1 MDHSVYLNLLANIKL
16 RLKNYKTTKTLFD
29 DKSKETI
36 EEQMQVYETLAAQIT
51 TLGGLLQSDS
61 AENRK
66 KILEESV
73 VKDLIAI
80 MGH

>member
-1 MDHSVYLNLLANIKL
+1 
-16 RLKNYKTTKTLFD
+16 
-29 DKSKETI
+29 
-36 EEQMQVYETLAAQIT
+36 VYETLAAQIT
-51 TLGGLLQSDS
+51 TLGGLLQSNE

-80 MGH
+80 MSHEKTDPIFLTAVCTFALDLFETPEVANDAEFMEPFY